1 MSVGVARSATV
12 VGVALVLAGLAMT
25 LYGVTGLFL
34 VGGALLVFGAVA
46 SFTLPRES
54 ESGAVECPDC
64 AANNWA
70 DRGQCR
76 ECGADLR

>member
-1 MSVGVARSATV
+1 MLVEA
-12 VGVALVLAGLAMT
+12 ALVLAGLAIT
-25 LYGVTGLFL
+25 FWGVTGLFA
-34 VGGALLVFGAVA
+34 VGGALLLSGALA
-46 SFTLPRES
+46 SFSWPRES
-54 ESGAVECPDC
+54 ESGGSQCPDC